1 MKRAVSITAILAV
14 ALLSSSAQAVRV
26 PVGEDSALNFA
37 VLMQPRVELDD
48 GFSPSGNLATDF
60 YVRRARLNITGNLG
74 KLLVFQLQADMPR
87 IGLRGN
93 YANTP
98 FLWQDANIAF
108 TPIDG
113 LFLQAGFMVIPLS
126 RGELGSSAAFQTLDL
141 LGSPL
146 RMLSDAGLRETGFQV
161 RYIGLDKK
169 LNFRV
174 GAFEGIR
181 STTQLPLSPGG
192 NTQTPLNPDRTPKL
206 AGYVQY
212 SILGG
217 EPTETFNGIYF
228 SEKPIVSVGVGGQ
241 YMQKAVVTGTAPN
254 PVYNDYGALAG
265 SLFVEFPF
273 STDFEIVGAGNV
285 YKYYT
290 GTGDPNNGIGF
301 TGDLGVRFGKL
312 EPVISFQHFSGDAHT
327 RDFRRPAA
335 GLNWWIAQHAAH
347 LKFEVAKEWSGDLTR
362 SAHLPSNVFQPITNG
377 TNGAVWQ
384 YLLQAQMVFQ

>member
-1 MKRAVSITAILAV
+1 LAV
-14 ALLSSSAQAVRV
+14 ALLSSSAQAVRI

-60 YVRRARLNITGNLG
+60 YVRRARFNITGNLG

-87 IGLRGN
+87 IGFRGN
-93 YANTP
+93 YNFAP
-98 FLWQDANIAF
+98 FLWQDANLSF

-113 LFLQAGFMVIPLS
+113 LFLQGGFMVIPLS
-126 RGELGSSAAFQTLDL
+126 RGELGSSAAFQTVDL
-141 LGSPL
+141 LGAPI

-169 LNFRV
+169 LNARI
-174 GAFEGIR
+174 GAFEGLH
-181 STTQLPLSPGG
+181 TTATLPLQPPG
-192 NTQTPLNPDRTPKL
+192 TTTPLNPDRTPKL

-212 SILGG
+212 SILGA

-241 YMQKAVVTGTAPN
+241 YMSKAVVTGTAAA

-265 SLFVEFPF
+265 SIFVEFPF
-273 STDFEIVGAGNV
+273 SSDFEVVGEANV

-290 GTGDPNNGIGF
+290 VTGDPNNGIGF
-301 TGDLGVRFGKL
+301 TGDFGVRFGKL

-335 GLNWWIAQHAAH
+335 GLNWWIAKHAAN

-362 SAHLPSNVFQPITNG
+362 SNNLPSNVFQPVTNG
-377 TNGAVWQ
+377 LNGAVWQ